1 MQFGFTQYQFDNN
14 AGTIVTGA
22 TTVDM
27 VNSTA
32 TMDYTHYQPSTGQTI
47 RETINY
53 TLTEE

>member
-1 MQFGFTQYQFDNN
+1 MQFGFTQYHFDNEN
-14 AGTIVTGA
+14 GTIVTAA

-32 TMDYTHYQPSTGQTI
+32 TMDYTYYQPSTGQTI

>member
-14 AGTIVTGA
+14 AGTIVTAA

-32 TMDYTHYQPSTGQTI
+32 TMDYTYYQPSTGQI
-47 RETINY
+47 MRETVNY

>member
-1 MQFGFTQYQFDNN
+1 MQFGFTQYHFDNEN
-14 AGTIVTGA
+14 GTIVTAA

-32 TMDYTHYQPSTGQTI
+32 TMDYTYYQPSTGQTI
-47 RETINY
+47 REIINY

>member
-14 AGTIVTGA
+14 AGTIVTAA

-32 TMDYTHYQPSTGQTI
+32 TMDYTYYQSSTGQI
-47 RETINY
+47 MRETVNY